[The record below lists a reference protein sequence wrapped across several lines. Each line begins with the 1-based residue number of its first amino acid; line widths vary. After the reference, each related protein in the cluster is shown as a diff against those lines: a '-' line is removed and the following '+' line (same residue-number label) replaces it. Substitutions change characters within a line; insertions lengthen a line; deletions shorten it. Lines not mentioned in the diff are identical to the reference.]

1 MTDEIRKNFT
11 LRISQA
17 NRSELTVIL
26 YEMYLVY
33 LEEAI
38 DSKDDRQKMRGAI
51 KKARGCINEFMQ
63 SLDFNYELSYYLL
76 RLYVYVN
83 KEMAGADVRGDAQPL
98 KICRKIMTELM
109 EAYREVG
116 KADTSGPV
124 MENAQAVY
132 AGLTYGKGELTES
145 LTHQGNRGFLI

>member
-1 MTDEIRKNFT
+1 MTDEMRKNFT

-17 NRSELTVIL
+17 NKSEMTVIL

-33 LEEAI
+33 LDEAI
-38 DSKDDRQKMRGAI
+38 HSKDDRQKMRGAI
-51 KKARGCINEFMQ
+51 KNARGCISEFMQ

-83 KEMAGADVRGDAQPL
+83 KEMAGADVRGDVESL
-98 KICRKIMTELM
+98 KICKKIMTELM

-116 KADTSGPV
+116 KADTTGPV
-124 MENAQAVY
+124 MENTQAVY

-145 LTHQGNRGFLI
+145 LAHQGNRGFLI